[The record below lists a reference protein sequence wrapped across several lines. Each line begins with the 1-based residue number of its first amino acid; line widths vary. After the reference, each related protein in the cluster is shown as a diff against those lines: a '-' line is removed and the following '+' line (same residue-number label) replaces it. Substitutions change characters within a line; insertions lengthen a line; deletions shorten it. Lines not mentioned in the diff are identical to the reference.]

1 LITKSN
7 FFTMNTNLSSSHG
20 SNVTNLQLLIT
31 DVTGYGNRYDPSNAN
46 IKLPALQ
53 ATQTL
58 GLNAV
63 NAVEIAEPINTK
75 AKAERDKGFKVLSK
89 QSTRI
94 NNAFIAAE
102 TDKTARAHVRS
113 LVLLIQ
119 SGRVN
124 PKDPTPAPQEPV
136 PAAQEQAAA
145 PKVATD
151 NASHKMNFGNRL
163 DSLFKLIQF
172 LAIYPAYSPNEA
184 DLSITGLSALYDDLK
199 AKNQAANESEIPL
212 TKARIDRGNALYT
225 PVTGLVYVGQDT
237 KSYIK
242 SVFGATSP
250 QYLRVSKLKFRK
262 LKN

>member
-1 LITKSN
+1 
-7 FFTMNTNLSSSHG
+7 MNNNLSSGHG
-20 SNVTNLQLLIT
+20 SNVTNLQLLIN

-53 ATQTL
+53 ATYTL

-63 NAVEIAEPINTK
+63 NAVEIAEPIETK
-75 AKAERDKGFKVLSK
+75 AKAERDTGFKVLGK
-89 QSTRI
+89 LSTRI

-102 TDKTARAHVRS
+102 SDETARAHVRS

-124 PKDPTPAPQEPV
+124 PKDTTPATQESTSETQDQT
-136 PAAQEQAAA
+136 AET
-145 PKVATD
+145 KVASD

-163 DSLFKLIQF
+163 ESLYKLIQF
-172 LAIYPAYSPNEA
+172 LAIYPAYAPNET
-184 DLSITGLSALYDDLK
+184 DLSIAGLSALYEDLK
-199 AKNQAANESEIPL
+199 TKNQAANNSEIPL
-212 TKARIDRGNALYT
+212 TNARIARGNALYT

-242 SVFGATSP
+242 SVFGAKSP
-250 QYLRVSKLKFRK
+250 QYLQVSKLKFRK

>member
-1 LITKSN
+1 
-7 FFTMNTNLSSSHG
+7 MNTNLSSGHG

-31 DVTGYGNRYDPSNAN
+31 DVTGYGNRFDPSNGN
-46 IKLPALQ
+46 IKLAALQ

-75 AKAERDKGFKVLSK
+75 AKAERDNGFKVLSK
-89 QSTRI
+89 LSTRI

-124 PKDPTPAPQEPV
+124 PKDPTPAPPEPV
-136 PAAQEQAAA
+136 PVALEQAAA
-145 PKVATD
+145 KKVATD

-172 LAIYPAYSPNEA
+172 LAIYPAYAPNEA
-184 DLSITGLSALYDDLK
+184 DLSITGLSALYYETPLK
-199 AKNQAANESEIPL
+199 I
-212 TKARIDRGNALYT
+212 ARIARGNTLYT
-225 PVTGLVYVGQDT
+225 PVTGLVYVGQYT

-242 SVFGATSP
+242 SVFGAKSP
-250 QYLRVSKLKFRK
+250 QYLQVSKLKFRK

>member
-1 LITKSN
+1 
-7 FFTMNTNLSSSHG
+7 MNTNLSSGHG

-46 IKLPALQ
+46 IKLAALQ

-58 GLNAV
+58 GFNAV
-63 NAVEIAEPINTK
+63 NAVDIAQPINTK
-75 AKAERDKGFKVLSK
+75 AKAARDTGFKALGK
-89 QSTRI
+89 LSTRI
-94 NNAFIAAE
+94 NNAFIAVE

-113 LVLLIQ
+113 YTLLLQ

-124 PKDPTPAPQEPV
+124 PKDPTPAPQEPI
-136 PAAQEQAAA
+136 PAVQEQAAA

-151 NASHKMNFGNRL
+151 NASHKMNFENRL
-163 DSLFKLIQF
+163 DSLSKLIQF
-172 LAIYPAYSPNEA
+172 LAIYPAYAPNET
-184 DLSITGLSALYDDLK
+184 DLSIAGLSALYEDLK
-199 AKNQAANESEIPL
+199 TKNQAANNSEIPL
-212 TKARIDRGNALYT
+212 TNARIARGNALYT

-242 SVFGATSP
+242 SVFGAKSP
-250 QYLRVSKLKFRK
+250 QYLQVSKLKFRK